1 MSSTPLKLGLG
12 LGLSQ
17 TAAVFGGLAPDE
29 GFIFVFDHLNQQVFT
44 HLDEAVQVD
53 DSFDNE

>member
-1 MSSTPLKLGLG
+1 MIGLG
-12 LGLSQ
+12 LGFGLGLTPNSG
-17 TAAVFGGLAPDE
+17 VFEGLDPDE
-29 GFIFVFDHLNQQVFT
+29 GYIFVFDHLNQQVFT